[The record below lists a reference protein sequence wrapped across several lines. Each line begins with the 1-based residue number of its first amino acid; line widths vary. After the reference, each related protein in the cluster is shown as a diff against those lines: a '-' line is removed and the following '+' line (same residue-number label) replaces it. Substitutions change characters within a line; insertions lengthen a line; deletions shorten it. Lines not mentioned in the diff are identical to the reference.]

1 MQNPDLLRISETVS
15 RLFSRAETM
24 LPPETGMKIECAMD
38 KPFETD
44 EGKAALTGLLLYFVR
59 CGLNGERLFPTTEE
73 AVVYAACGT
82 ERHLSDADL
91 TAAIEAGVE
100 SAYRDL
106 PVSPASAIH
115 IQQVPGAALHLTVQ
129 PRTGVASFARES
141 TTGSSDTRALSAWIA
156 NQLRAQKDILS
167 FPVFLG
173 VGLSTTAE
181 AAEQLADAALLRYI
195 DVPNPDRELEAL
207 EGKILA
213 ESRHLGFG
221 PNSLPGKQAVLA
233 VCVNADTPLADA
245 QFCAVKTAP
254 ALLRRAEAKL

>member
-1 MQNPDLLRISETVS
+1 MQNPDLLHISETVS

-38 KPFETD
+38 RPFETA
-44 EGKAALTGLLLYFVR
+44 EGKAALTDLLLYFVR

-91 TAAIEAGVE
+91 TAAIDAGITA
-100 SAYRDL
+100 AYRDL
-106 PVSPASAIH
+106 PFSPTPAVH
-115 IQQVPGAALHLTVQ
+115 ITAVPGNHLHLMVQ
-129 PRTGVASFARES
+129 PRTGVASFVRES
-141 TTGSSDTRALSAWIA
+141 PIGSSDTRALSAWIA
-156 NQLRAQKDILS
+156 NQLCTKKDILS
-167 FPVFLG
+167 FPVLLG
-173 VGLSTTAE
+173 VGLSTDADV
-181 AAEQLADAALLRYI
+181 AGQLADAALLHYI
-195 DVPNPDRELEAL
+195 DVPNPDRDLEAL

-213 ESRHLGFG
+213 ESCHLGFG

-245 QFCAVKTAP
+245 QFCAVKAAP
-254 ALLRRAEAKL
+254 ALLRRAEARL

>member
-1 MQNPDLLRISETVS
+1 MQNPDLLRISGTVS

-44 EGKAALTGLLLYFVR
+44 EGRAALTNLLLYFVR
-59 CGLNGERLFPTTEE
+59 CGLNGERLFPTTDE

-82 ERHLSDADL
+82 ERQLSAADL
-91 TAAIEAGVE
+91 TAAIEAGIAD
-100 SAYRDL
+100 AYRDL
-106 PVSPASAIH
+106 PFSPVSVIH
-115 IQQVPGAALHLTVQ
+115 IRRIPGAALHLMVQ
-129 PRTGVASFARES
+129 PRTGVASFAREY
-141 TTGSSDTRALSAWIA
+141 TTGASDPRVLSAWIA
-156 NQLRAQKDILS
+156 DRLREQKGILS
-167 FPVFLG
+167 FPAVLG
-173 VGLSTTAE
+173 VGLSADADTAE
-181 AAEQLADAALLRYI
+181 ALADAALLRYI

-233 VCVNADTPLADA
+233 VFVNADTPLADA
-245 QFCAVKTAP
+245 QFCAVKAAP